1 MDSVG
6 SGPWLLSFKMS
17 ARTIVRSLLA
27 LLIIGIVGVVWT
39 SWENRPAVE
48 DGDIGGLRR
57 DIVSKAKAP
66 TATTI
71 ASGLTIGELSA
82 DQRVRMFRE
91 INGER
96 REVEEFSGNVGMVIY
111 KHSEEGASSPEAT
124 RLTADSL
131 MGVPYEVPVEGQ
143 QFESIELL
151 AEEVV
156 GPGPRAVVSALLP
169 GGVTFSSERLR
180 YRGGKLLTDDGVLFS
195 TGALVI
201 ESRTLHYDPDT
212 GMAQLW
218 GAHPSSRHLDVEESV
233 RVWSDT
239 SNQTAT
245 MLNLSGTSGE
255 MLYDN
260 ASSELRLLNSP
271 ALSLPEAEL
280 TGAEVL
286 IGLDREGTTVRSITV
301 TGNARAVLPE
311 AELVATQISMNLNDE
326 ATAVR
331 SITASGGARAVWLA
345 ASSAGEHTAS
355 GELIVVDI
363 VDGEATG
370 LRVDSDIDGRRPLVK
385 LGETGVLEADSF
397 DLALGEVPRLL
408 SGACGDVEGSIIAC
422 GNAYFFPSSPNSELV
437 HIFADVLTAGTGGT
451 EDLNAEGNVE
461 ILLVGDGEEPLSFR
475 GPSARFVYEDVN
487 QPWPMGDSNGV
498 LKGAEW
504 PDGVRHTGKGR
515 NVSANSG
522 VYEPETGDWLLE
534 GLPQP
539 RFHSDE
545 LDVQAGQVRLRATGE
560 ADLSGGVNAQLRGEA
575 VRMLGALF
583 GNSTKIQA
591 SAESLSVGAANTLSF
606 NGNAS
611 VWEGDGARLLQ
622 ADQVQILPAANDLQA
637 TGTVFVSLANP
648 IENATDESVL
658 KDVTL
663 TGNRLLVQGSP
674 TMQLRLAGE
683 AVVQTKGEGGRT
695 IGGNLLIIRFLEDG
709 GWDSMEVRTEV
720 VMNDPA
726 GTGRGDRLE
735 YDANTED
742 VTIYA
747 TPVAPLGA
755 PVIPAIPATF
765 VSNQG
770 IEIRDPKAL
779 RLLWN
784 AGNLSITAI
793 QKGTTQIVRPRRR

>member
-1 MDSVG
+1 
-6 SGPWLLSFKMS
+6 MS
-17 ARTIVRSLLA
+17 SRTIVRSLLA
-27 LLIIGIVGVVWT
+27 LLIIGVLGVVWT
-39 SWENRPAVE
+39 SWEGRPAMD
-48 DGDIGGLRR
+48 DGDIRAPRHG
-57 DIVSKAKAP
+57 IVSKAKAP
-66 TATTI
+66 TAITI
-71 ASGLTIGELSA
+71 ASGLTIGELNA
-82 DQRVRMFRE
+82 DHRVRKFRE

-111 KHSEEGASSPEAT
+111 KHSEEGESSPEAT
-124 RLTADSL
+124 RLTAHSL
-131 MGVPYEVPVEGQ
+131 TGVPYEVPVEGQ

-151 AEEVV
+151 AEEVA

-180 YRGGKLLTDDGVLFS
+180 YRGGRLLTDDGVLFS
-195 TGALVI
+195 TGGLVI

-218 GAHPSSRHLDVEESV
+218 GAHPSSQHLDVEGLV
-233 RVWSDT
+233 RVWSDA

-245 MLNLSGTSGE
+245 MLNLSGSSGE

-260 ASSELRLLNSP
+260 ASSELRLLSSP

-280 TGAEVL
+280 TGVEVL
-286 IGLDREGTTVRSITV
+286 IGLDSEATTVRSITV

-311 AELVATQISMNLNDE
+311 AELAGTQIFLNLNEE
-326 ATAVR
+326 ATEVR
-331 SITASGGARAVWLA
+331 SITASGSARAVWLA
-345 ASSAGEHTAS
+345 AGSAGEHTAS

-370 LRVDSDIDGRRPLVK
+370 LRVDSDMDVKRPLFK

-408 SGACGDVEGSIIAC
+408 SGTCGDVEGSIIAC
-422 GNAYFFPSSPNSELV
+422 GNAHFFPSSPNSELV
-437 HIFADVLTAGTGGT
+437 HIFADVLVTGTGGT
-451 EDLNAEGNVE
+451 KELNAEGNVE
-461 ILLVGDGEEPLSFR
+461 IQLVGNGEESLSFR
-475 GPSARFVYEDVN
+475 GPSARFAYEDIN
-487 QPWPMGDSNGV
+487 QPWPMGDTNGV
-498 LKGAEW
+498 LTGAEW
-504 PDGVRHTGKGR
+504 PDGVRHTGEGR
-515 NVSANSG
+515 DVSANSG
-522 VYEPETGDWLLE
+522 VYQPGTGDWLLE
-534 GLPQP
+534 GLPRP
-539 RFHSDE
+539 RFRSDE
-545 LDVQAGQVRLRATGE
+545 FDVQAGQVWLRA
-560 ADLSGGVNAQLRGEA
+560 AGGVDLAGGVSAQLRGEV

-591 SAESLSVGAANTLSF
+591 SAESLHVSAANALIF

-611 VWEGDGARLLQ
+611 VWEGDGVRLLQ
-622 ADQVQILPAANDLQA
+622 ADQIQILPTANDLQA

-648 IENATDESVL
+648 SANTEGESVL
-658 KDVTL
+658 NNVIL

-683 AVVQTKGEGGRT
+683 AVVQAKGEGGRT

-709 GWDSMEVRTEV
+709 GWDSMEVRTQV
-720 VMNDPA
+720 VMSDPA

-735 YDANTED
+735 YDVDTEE

-747 TPVAPLGA
+747 TPVAPVGA
-755 PVIPAIPATF
+755 PVVPAIPMAFGAPATF
-765 VSNQG
+765 VNDQG

-793 QKGTTQIVRPRRR
+793 QKGTTQIVRPRQR

>member
-124 RLTADSL
+124 RLTAHSL

-370 LRVDSDIDGRRPLVK
+370 LRVDSDIDGRRPLFK

-515 NVSANSG
+515 DVSANSG

>member
-1 MDSVG
+1 
-6 SGPWLLSFKMS
+6 MS

-27 LLIIGIVGVVWT
+27 LLIIGVLGVVWT
-39 SWENRPAVE
+39 SWEARPAMD
-48 DGDIGGLRR
+48 DGDIRAPRHG
-57 DIVSKAKAP
+57 IVSKAKAP

-71 ASGLTIGELSA
+71 ASGLTIGELNA
-82 DQRVRMFRE
+82 DHRVREFRE

-111 KHSEEGASSPEAT
+111 KHSEEGESSPEAT
-124 RLTADSL
+124 RLTAHSL
-131 MGVPYEVPVEGQ
+131 TGVPYEVPVEGQ

-151 AEEVV
+151 AEEVA

-180 YRGGKLLTDDGVLFS
+180 YRGGRLLTDDGVLFS
-195 TGALVI
+195 TGGLVI

-218 GAHPSSRHLDVEESV
+218 GAHPSSQHLDVGGLV
-233 RVWSDT
+233 RVWSDA
-239 SNQTAT
+239 SNQTAA
-245 MLNLSGTSGE
+245 MLNLSGSSGE

-280 TGAEVL
+280 TGAEIL
-286 IGLDREGTTVRSITV
+286 IGLDREATTVRSITV

-311 AELVATQISMNLNDE
+311 AELAGTQIFMDLNEE
-326 ATAVR
+326 ATEVR
-331 SITASGGARAVWLA
+331 SITASGSARAVWLA
-345 ASSAGEHTAS
+345 AGSAGEHTAS

-370 LRVDSDIDGRRPLVK
+370 LRVDSDVDVRRPLFK

-397 DLALGEVPRLL
+397 DLALGEVPRLR
-408 SGACGDVEGSIIAC
+408 SGTCGDVEGSIIAC
-422 GNAYFFPSSPNSELV
+422 GNAHFFPSSPNSELV
-437 HIFADVLTAGTGGT
+437 HIFADVLATGTGGT
-451 EDLNAEGNVE
+451 EELNAEGNVE
-461 ILLVGDGEEPLSFR
+461 IQLVGNGEEPLSFR
-475 GPSARFVYEDVN
+475 GPSARFVYEDIN
-487 QPWPMGDSNGV
+487 QPWPMGDTNGV
-498 LKGAEW
+498 LTGAEW
-504 PDGVRHTGKGR
+504 PDGVRHTGEGR
-515 NVSANSG
+515 DVSANSG
-522 VYEPETGDWLLE
+522 VYQPGTGDWLLG
-534 GLPQP
+534 GLPRP
-539 RFHSDE
+539 RFRSDE
-545 LDVQAGQVRLRATGE
+545 FDVQAGQVWLRAAGGV
-560 ADLSGGVNAQLRGEA
+560 DLAGDVNAQLRGEV

-591 SAESLSVGAANTLSF
+591 SAESLHVSAANALTF

-611 VWEGDGARLLQ
+611 VWEGDGVRLLQ
-622 ADQVQILPAANDLQA
+622 ADQIQIFPTANDLQA

-648 IENATDESVL
+648 SANTEDESVL
-658 KDVTL
+658 NNVTL

-683 AVVQTKGEGGRT
+683 AVVQAKGEGGRT

-709 GWDSMEVRTEV
+709 GWDSMEVRTQV

-735 YDANTED
+735 YDVDTEE

-747 TPVAPLGA
+747 TPVASVAAPVVVGA
-755 PVIPAIPATF
+755 PVVPTFPATF
-765 VSNQG
+765 VNDEG

-784 AGNLSITAI
+784 AGNLWITAI
-793 QKGTTQIVRPRRR
+793 EKGTTQIVRPRQR

>member
-1 MDSVG
+1 
-6 SGPWLLSFKMS
+6 MS

-27 LLIIGIVGVVWT
+27 LLIIGVLGVVWI

-124 RLTADSL
+124 RLTAHSL

-370 LRVDSDIDGRRPLVK
+370 LRVDSDIDGRRPLFK

>member
-1 MDSVG
+1 
-6 SGPWLLSFKMS
+6 
-17 ARTIVRSLLA
+17 
-27 LLIIGIVGVVWT
+27 
-39 SWENRPAVE
+39 
-48 DGDIGGLRR
+48 
-57 DIVSKAKAP
+57 
-66 TATTI
+66 
-71 ASGLTIGELSA
+71 
-82 DQRVRMFRE
+82 
-91 INGER
+91 
-96 REVEEFSGNVGMVIY
+96 
-111 KHSEEGASSPEAT
+111 
-124 RLTADSL
+124 

-370 LRVDSDIDGRRPLVK
+370 LRVDSDIDGRRPLFK

-648 IENATDESVL
+648 TENAADESVL

>member
-17 ARTIVRSLLA
+17 ARTVVRSLLA
-27 LLIIGIVGVVWT
+27 LLIIGVLGVVWI

-124 RLTADSL
+124 RLTAHSL

-370 LRVDSDIDGRRPLVK
+370 LRVDSDIDGRRPLFK

-648 IENATDESVL
+648 TENAADESVL

>member
-370 LRVDSDIDGRRPLVK
+370 LRVDSDIDGRRPLFK

-648 IENATDESVL
+648 TENAADESVL

>member
-1 MDSVG
+1 
-6 SGPWLLSFKMS
+6 MS

-27 LLIIGIVGVVWT
+27 LLIIGVLGVVWT
-39 SWENRPAVE
+39 SWEGRPAMD
-48 DGDIGGLRR
+48 DGDIRAPRHG
-57 DIVSKAKAP
+57 IVSKAKAP

-71 ASGLTIGELSA
+71 ASGLTIGELNA
-82 DQRVRMFRE
+82 DHRVREVRE

-111 KHSEEGASSPEAT
+111 KHSEEGESSPEAT
-124 RLTADSL
+124 RLTAHSL
-131 MGVPYEVPVEGQ
+131 TGVPYEVPVEGQ

-151 AEEVV
+151 AEEVA

-180 YRGGKLLTDDGVLFS
+180 YRGGRLLTDDGVLFS
-195 TGALVI
+195 TGGLVI

-218 GAHPSSRHLDVEESV
+218 GAHPSSQHLDVGGLV
-233 RVWSDT
+233 RVWSDA

-245 MLNLSGTSGE
+245 MLNLSGSSGE

-280 TGAEVL
+280 TGAEIL
-286 IGLDREGTTVRSITV
+286 IGLDREATTVRSITV

-311 AELVATQISMNLNDE
+311 AELAGTQIFMDLNEE
-326 ATAVR
+326 ATEVR
-331 SITASGGARAVWLA
+331 SITASGSARAVWLA
-345 ASSAGEHTAS
+345 AGSAGEHTAS

-370 LRVDSDIDGRRPLVK
+370 LRVDSDMDVRRPLFK

-408 SGACGDVEGSIIAC
+408 SGTCGDVEGSIIAC
-422 GNAYFFPSSPNSELV
+422 GNAHFFPSSPNSELV
-437 HIFADVLTAGTGGT
+437 HIFADVLVTGTGGT
-451 EDLNAEGNVE
+451 KELNAEGNVE
-461 ILLVGDGEEPLSFR
+461 IQLVGNGEESLSFR
-475 GPSARFVYEDVN
+475 GPSARFAYEDIN
-487 QPWPMGDSNGV
+487 QPWPMGDTNGV
-498 LKGAEW
+498 LTGAEW
-504 PDGVRHTGKGR
+504 PDGVRHTGEGR
-515 NVSANSG
+515 DVSANSG
-522 VYEPETGDWLLE
+522 VYQPGTGDWLLE
-534 GLPQP
+534 GLPRP
-539 RFHSDE
+539 RFRSDE
-545 LDVQAGQVRLRATGE
+545 FDVQAGQVWLRA
-560 ADLSGGVNAQLRGEA
+560 AGGVDLAGGVSAQLRGEV

-591 SAESLSVGAANTLSF
+591 SAESLHVSAANALTF

-611 VWEGDGARLLQ
+611 VWEGDGVRLLQ
-622 ADQVQILPAANDLQA
+622 ADQIQILPTVNDLQA

-648 IENATDESVL
+648 SANTGDESVL
-658 KDVTL
+658 NNVTL

-683 AVVQTKGEGGRT
+683 AVVQAKGEGGRT

-709 GWDSMEVRTEV
+709 GWDSMEVRTQV
-720 VMNDPA
+720 VMSDPA

-735 YDANTED
+735 YDVDTEE

-747 TPVAPLGA
+747 TPVAPVGA
-755 PVIPAIPATF
+755 PVVPAIPATF
-765 VSNQG
+765 VNDQG

-793 QKGTTQIVRPRRR
+793 QKGTTQIVRPRQR

>member
-1 MDSVG
+1 MG
-6 SGPWLLSFKMS
+6 
-17 ARTIVRSLLA
+17 ARTTVRSLLA
-27 LLIIGIVGVVWT
+27 LLIIGVLGVVWT
-39 SWENRPAVE
+39 SWESRPAVE
-48 DGDIGGLRR
+48 DGDVGGLRR
-57 DIVSKAKAP
+57 DIVSKAKEP

-82 DQRVRMFRE
+82 DHRVRMFRE

-111 KHSEEGASSPEAT
+111 KHSEEGTSSPEAT
-124 RLTADSL
+124 RLTAHSL
-131 MGVPYEVPVEGQ
+131 IGVPYEVPVEGQ

-151 AEEVV
+151 SEEIT
-156 GPGPRAVVSALLP
+156 GPEPQAVVSALLP
-169 GGVTFSSERLR
+169 GGVTFSSDRLR
-180 YRGGKLLTDDGVLFS
+180 YRGGRLLTDDGVLFS
-195 TGALVI
+195 TGGLVI

-218 GAHPSSRHLDVEESV
+218 GTHPSSRHLDIEESV
-233 RVWSDT
+233 KVWSDT

-271 ALSLPEAEL
+271 ALTLPEAEL
-280 TGAEVL
+280 TGVEVL
-286 IGLDREGTTVRSITV
+286 IGLDSEATTVRSITV

-311 AELVATQISMNLNDE
+311 AELVATQISLDLNDE
-326 ATAVR
+326 ATEVR
-331 SITASGGARAVWLA
+331 SITASGSARAVWLA
-345 ASSAGEHTAS
+345 ASSAREHTVS

-370 LRVDSDIDGRRPLVK
+370 LRVNSAIDEKRPLFK
-385 LGETGVLEADSF
+385 LGETGILEADSF
-397 DLALGEVPRLL
+397 ELALGEMPRLL
-408 SGACGDVEGSIIAC
+408 SGTCGDVEGSIVAC
-422 GNAYFFPSSPNSELV
+422 GNAYFFPSSSNSELV
-437 HIFADVLTAGTGGT
+437 HIFADVLTAGTGDT

-461 ILLVGDGEEPLSFR
+461 ILLVGAGEEPLSFH

-487 QPWPMGDSNGV
+487 QPWPMGDTNGV
-498 LKGAEW
+498 LTGAEW
-504 PDGVRHTGKGR
+504 PDGVQHTGNGR
-515 NVSANSG
+515 DVSANSG
-522 VYEPETGDWLLE
+522 VYEPGTGDWLLE

-539 RFHSDE
+539 RFRSDE
-545 LDVQAGQVRLRATGE
+545 LDVQAGQVRLRAEGG
-560 ADLSGGVNAQLRGEA
+560 ADLSGGVNAQLGGEA
-575 VRMLGALF
+575 VQMLGALF

-591 SAESLSVGAANTLSF
+591 SAESLNVSVAKALAF

-622 ADQVQILPAANDLQA
+622 ADQIQILPDANDLQA
-637 TGTVFVSLANP
+637 TGTVFVSLANTTA
-648 IENATDESVL
+648 NAADESVL

-674 TMQLRLAGE
+674 AMQLRLAGE
-683 AVVQTKGEGGRT
+683 AVVQTKGENGRT

-709 GWDSMEVRTEV
+709 GWDSMEIRTGV
-720 VMNDPA
+720 VMSDPA

-735 YDANTED
+735 YDANTEE

-755 PVIPAIPATF
+755 PVLPSIPATF
-765 VSNQG
+765 VNDQG
-770 IEIRDPKAL
+770 IEIRDPEAL
-779 RLLWN
+779 RLLWDE
-784 AGNLSITAI
+784 GSLSITAI
-793 QKGTTQIVRPRRR
+793 QKGTTQIVRPRQR

>member
-1 MDSVG
+1 
-6 SGPWLLSFKMS
+6 MS

-370 LRVDSDIDGRRPLVK
+370 LRVDSDIDGRRPLFK

>member
-1 MDSVG
+1 MG
-6 SGPWLLSFKMS
+6 

-27 LLIIGIVGVVWT
+27 LLIIGVLGVVWT
-39 SWENRPAVE
+39 SWEGRPAVE
-48 DGDIGGLRR
+48 DGDSGGLRR
-57 DIVSKAKAP
+57 DIVSKAKEP

-82 DQRVRMFRE
+82 DHRVRMFRE

-111 KHSEEGASSPEAT
+111 KHSEEGTNSPEAT
-124 RLTADSL
+124 RLTAHSL

-151 AEEVV
+151 SDEVA

-169 GGVTFSSERLR
+169 GGVTFSSDRLR
-180 YRGGKLLTDDGVLFS
+180 YRGGRLLTDDGVLFS
-195 TGALVI
+195 TGGLVV

-233 RVWSDT
+233 KVWSDT
-239 SNQTAT
+239 SSQTTT

-255 MLYDN
+255 MLYNN
-260 ASSELRLLNSP
+260 ASSELRLLSSP

-280 TGAEVL
+280 TGVEVL
-286 IGLDREGTTVRSITV
+286 IGLDSEATTVRSITV

-311 AELVATQISMNLNDE
+311 AELVATQIFMDLNDE

-345 ASSAGEHTAS
+345 ANSAREHTVS

-370 LRVDSDIDGRRPLVK
+370 LRVDSEIDGRRPLFK

-397 DLALGEVPRLL
+397 DLVLGEMPRLL
-408 SGACGDVEGSIIAC
+408 SGSCGDVEGSIVAC
-422 GNAYFFPSSPNSELV
+422 GNAYFFPSSSNSELV
-437 HIFADVLTAGTGGT
+437 HIFSDVLTAGTGDT

-461 ILLVGDGEEPLSFR
+461 ILLVGTGEEPLSFH

-487 QPWPMGDSNGV
+487 QPWPMGDTNGV
-498 LKGAEW
+498 LTGAEW
-504 PDGVRHTGKGR
+504 PDGVRHTGNGR
-515 NVSANSG
+515 DVSANSG
-522 VYEPETGDWLLE
+522 VYEPGTGDWLLE

-539 RFHSDE
+539 RFRSDE
-545 LDVQAGQVRLRATGE
+545 LDVQAGQVRLRAEGG
-560 ADLSGGVNAQLRGEA
+560 ADLSGGVNAQLGGEA

-591 SAESLSVGAANTLSF
+591 SGESLNVSVAEALTF

-622 ADQVQILPAANDLQA
+622 ADQIQILPAANDLQA
-637 TGTVFVSLANP
+637 TGTVFVSLANTTA
-648 IENATDESVL
+648 NAADEAVL

-709 GWDSMEVRTEV
+709 GWDSMEIRTGV
-720 VMNDPA
+720 VMSDLA

-735 YDANTED
+735 YDANTEE

-755 PVIPAIPATF
+755 PVLPSIPATF
-765 VSNQG
+765 VSDQG
-770 IEIRDPKAL
+770 IEIRDPEAL
-779 RLLWN
+779 RLLWDE
-784 AGNLSITAI
+784 GSLSITAI
-793 QKGTTQIVRPRRR
+793 QKGTTQIVRPRQR

>member
-1 MDSVG
+1 
-6 SGPWLLSFKMS
+6 MS

-27 LLIIGIVGVVWT
+27 LLIIGVLGVVWT
-39 SWENRPAVE
+39 SWEGRPAMD
-48 DGDIGGLRR
+48 DGDIRAPRHG
-57 DIVSKAKAP
+57 IVSKAKAP

-71 ASGLTIGELSA
+71 ASGLTIGELNA
-82 DQRVRMFRE
+82 DHRVREFRE

-111 KHSEEGASSPEAT
+111 KHSEEGESSPEAT
-124 RLTADSL
+124 RLTAHSL
-131 MGVPYEVPVEGQ
+131 TGVPYEVPVEGQ

-151 AEEVV
+151 AEEVA

-180 YRGGKLLTDDGVLFS
+180 YRGGRLLTDDGVLFS
-195 TGALVI
+195 TGGLVI

-218 GAHPSSRHLDVEESV
+218 GAHPSSQHLDAGGLV
-233 RVWSDT
+233 RVWSDA

-245 MLNLSGTSGE
+245 MLNLSGSSGE

-260 ASSELRLLNSP
+260 ARSELRLLDSP

-280 TGAEVL
+280 AGAEIL
-286 IGLDREGTTVRSITV
+286 IGLDREATTVRSITV

-311 AELVATQISMNLNDE
+311 AELAGTQIFMDLNEE
-326 ATAVR
+326 ATEVR
-331 SITASGGARAVWLA
+331 SITASGSARAVWLA
-345 ASSAGEHTAS
+345 AGSAGEHTAS

-370 LRVDSDIDGRRPLVK
+370 LRVDSDVDVRRPLFK

-397 DLALGEVPRLL
+397 DLALGEVPRLR
-408 SGACGDVEGSIIAC
+408 SGTCGDVEGSIIAC
-422 GNAYFFPSSPNSELV
+422 GNAHFFPSSPNSELV
-437 HIFADVLTAGTGGT
+437 HIFADVLATGTGGT
-451 EDLNAEGNVE
+451 EELNAEGNVE
-461 ILLVGDGEEPLSFR
+461 IQLVGNGEEPLSFR
-475 GPSARFVYEDVN
+475 GPSARFVYEDIN
-487 QPWPMGDSNGV
+487 QPWPMGDTNGV
-498 LKGAEW
+498 LTGAEW
-504 PDGVRHTGKGR
+504 PDGVRHTGEGR
-515 NVSANSG
+515 DVSANSG
-522 VYEPETGDWLLE
+522 VYQPGTGDWLLG
-534 GLPQP
+534 GLPRP
-539 RFHSDE
+539 RFRSDE
-545 LDVQAGQVRLRATGE
+545 FDVQAGQVWLRAAGGV
-560 ADLSGGVNAQLRGEA
+560 DLAGDVNAQLRGEV

-591 SAESLSVGAANTLSF
+591 SAESLHVSAANALTF

-611 VWEGDGARLLQ
+611 VWEGDGVRLLQ
-622 ADQVQILPAANDLQA
+622 ADQIQIWPTANDLQA

-648 IENATDESVL
+648 SANTEDESVL
-658 KDVTL
+658 NNVTL

-683 AVVQTKGEGGRT
+683 AVVQAKGEGGRT

-709 GWDSMEVRTEV
+709 GWDSMEVRTQV
-720 VMNDPA
+720 VMSDPA

-735 YDANTED
+735 YDVDAEE

-747 TPVAPLGA
+747 TPVAPVGA
-755 PVIPAIPATF
+755 PVVPGIPATF
-765 VSNQG
+765 VNDQG

-793 QKGTTQIVRPRRR
+793 QKGTTQIVRPRQR

>member
-17 ARTIVRSLLA
+17 ARTVVRSLLA
-27 LLIIGIVGVVWT
+27 LLIIGVLGVVWI

-124 RLTADSL
+124 RLTAHSL

-151 AEEVV
+151 AEEVA

-286 IGLDREGTTVRSITV
+286 IGLDREGTTVHSITV

-370 LRVDSDIDGRRPLVK
+370 LRVDSDIDGRRPLFK

-591 SAESLSVGAANTLSF
+591 SAESLNVGVANTLSF

-622 ADQVQILPAANDLQA
+622 ADQIQILPAANDLQA

-648 IENATDESVL
+648 IENAADESVL

-683 AVVQTKGEGGRT
+683 AVVQTEGERGRT

>member
-1 MDSVG
+1 MDLVG
-6 SGPWLLSFKMS
+6 SGPWQLSFKMS

-27 LLIIGIVGVVWT
+27 LLIIGVLGVVWT

-370 LRVDSDIDGRRPLVK
+370 LRVDSDIDGRRPLFK

>member
-124 RLTADSL
+124 RLTAHSL

-370 LRVDSDIDGRRPLVK
+370 LRVDSDIDGRRPLFK

>member
-1 MDSVG
+1 MDLVG
-6 SGPWLLSFKMS
+6 SGPWQLSFKMS

-27 LLIIGIVGVVWT
+27 LLIIGVLGVVWT

-111 KHSEEGASSPEAT
+111 KHSEEGASSSEAT
-124 RLTADSL
+124 HLTAHSL

-151 AEEVV
+151 AEEVT

-180 YRGGKLLTDDGVLFS
+180 YRGGRLLTDDGVLFS

-370 LRVDSDIDGRRPLVK
+370 LRVDSDVDGRRPLFK

-437 HIFADVLTAGTGGT
+437 HVFADVLTAGTGGT

-515 NVSANSG
+515 DVSANSG

-591 SAESLSVGAANTLSF
+591 SAESLNVGVANALTF

-622 ADQVQILPAANDLQA
+622 ADQIQILPAVNDLQA
-637 TGTVFVSLANP
+637 TGTVFVGLANP
-648 IENATDESVL
+648 IENAADESVL

-683 AVVQTKGEGGRT
+683 AVVQTEGERGRT

-735 YDANTED
+735 YDANIEE

-755 PVIPAIPATF
+755 PVIPVIPATF
-765 VSNQG
+765 VSYQG
-770 IEIRDPKAL
+770 IEIRDPQAL

>member
-245 MLNLSGTSGE
+245 MLNLV
-255 MLYDN
+255 
-260 ASSELRLLNSP
+260 ARP
-271 ALSLPEAEL
+271 AKCCM
-280 TGAEVL
+280 T
-286 IGLDREGTTVRSITV
+286 
-301 TGNARAVLPE
+301 
-311 AELVATQISMNLNDE
+311 
-326 ATAVR
+326 
-331 SITASGGARAVWLA
+331 
-345 ASSAGEHTAS
+345 
-355 GELIVVDI
+355 
-363 VDGEATG
+363 
-370 LRVDSDIDGRRPLVK
+370 
-385 LGETGVLEADSF
+385 
-397 DLALGEVPRLL
+397 
-408 SGACGDVEGSIIAC
+408 
-422 GNAYFFPSSPNSELV
+422 
-437 HIFADVLTAGTGGT
+437 
-451 EDLNAEGNVE
+451 
-461 ILLVGDGEEPLSFR
+461 
-475 GPSARFVYEDVN
+475 
-487 QPWPMGDSNGV
+487 
-498 LKGAEW
+498 
-504 PDGVRHTGKGR
+504 
-515 NVSANSG
+515 
-522 VYEPETGDWLLE
+522 
-534 GLPQP
+534 
-539 RFHSDE
+539 
-545 LDVQAGQVRLRATGE
+545 
-560 ADLSGGVNAQLRGEA
+560 
-575 VRMLGALF
+575 
-583 GNSTKIQA
+583 
-591 SAESLSVGAANTLSF
+591 
-606 NGNAS
+606 
-611 VWEGDGARLLQ
+611 
-622 ADQVQILPAANDLQA
+622 
-637 TGTVFVSLANP
+637 
-648 IENATDESVL
+648 
-658 KDVTL
+658 
-663 TGNRLLVQGSP
+663 
-674 TMQLRLAGE
+674 
-683 AVVQTKGEGGRT
+683 
-695 IGGNLLIIRFLEDG
+695 
-709 GWDSMEVRTEV
+709 
-720 VMNDPA
+720 
-726 GTGRGDRLE
+726 
-735 YDANTED
+735 
-742 VTIYA
+742 
-747 TPVAPLGA
+747 TPVP
-755 PVIPAIPATF
+755 
-765 VSNQG
+765 S
-770 IEIRDPKAL
+770 
-779 RLLWN
+779 
-784 AGNLSITAI
+784 
-793 QKGTTQIVRPRRR
+793 